1 LHCSLSEKY
10 LGRATTNSGLED
22 LEREAL
28 NDIGTLFQRPI
39 EYGVRTEDLSDI
51 HYRISN
57 QDPLFLFLRNPRT
70 GGGRFIE
77 GSKRVYIL
85 NHVEWIANPRLT
97 HTPASLGRYL
107 YGPAVIL
114 LHSNDNRSESWCR
127 NVLIHE
133 TLHSVSLY
141 SRIWNNFP
149 DIISKHRAL
158 IEGINECLTGYVL
171 LKKHPECYG
180 VWKLDSPENCRIA
193 YRERT
198 RLFCSLAQIIGISP
212 MVSFY
217 LSSETSFNSPWN
229 QFIESIRS
237 IGSNRFSYTLNES
250 TAFRES
256 DFRETCVRSF
266 PDFKKTYDSLA
277 KSLDFSRIL

>member
-1 LHCSLSEKY
+1 MHCSLSEKY
-10 LGRATTNSGLED
+10 LGRATTDSGLEN

-28 NDIGTLFQRPI
+28 NDIRTLFQRPI
-39 EYGVRTEDLSDI
+39 EYGVRTEDLNDI
-51 HYRISN
+51 RYRISN
-57 QDPLFLFLRNPRT
+57 QDPLFLFLRNPLT

-77 GSKRVYIL
+77 GTKRVYIL
-85 NHVEWIANPRLT
+85 NHAEWIANPRLT
-97 HTPASLGRYL
+97 ETPAYIGRYL

-114 LHSNDNRSESWCR
+114 LHHSLDSWCR

-141 SRIWNNFP
+141 SRIWDSFP
-149 DIISKHRAL
+149 DIVMRHDAL

-171 LKKHPECYG
+171 LKKRPECYS
-180 VWKLDSPENCRIA
+180 VWKLDSPGNCRIG
-193 YRERT
+193 YRGRT

-237 IGSNRFSYTLNES
+237 IGPNQFSYALNES
-250 TAFRES
+250 TVFRES
-256 DFRETCVRSF
+256 DFREECVRSF
-266 PDFKKTYDSLA
+266 PGFKKIYDSLA
-277 KSLDFSRIL
+277 KSLDFSRIP